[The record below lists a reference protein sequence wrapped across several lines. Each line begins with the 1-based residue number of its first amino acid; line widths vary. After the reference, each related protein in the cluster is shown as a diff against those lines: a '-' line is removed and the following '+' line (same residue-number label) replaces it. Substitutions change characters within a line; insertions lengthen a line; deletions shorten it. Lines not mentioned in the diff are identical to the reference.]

1 MIRAG
6 AHALWSY
13 WARHRLQLVVVIIGL
28 ALATGLWT
36 GVQAINA
43 EARASYDRAATTL
56 GQTQFS
62 HITRNDA
69 PLRIKDF
76 VVLRRAGWLVS
87 PLVQGTLMGTGI
99 EVVGFDPFTAPI
111 NTTFPDLSG
120 DGDLSK
126 FLSSPGMIF
135 AHPDTAD
142 LLPENVPPVRILET
156 VPPGQIITDVTIAM
170 SLLKRDTLSSILV
183 LGVQPERR
191 LPLIDV
197 NAEYI
202 ITEPAQRSDM
212 ARLTDSFH
220 LNLTAFGLLSFAVGL
235 FIVYSAIGLAFE
247 QRRVLFRTLRALGL
261 SRCSL
266 MYLLASEALVLATL
280 GGGVGVVLGYIMA
293 AALLPGVAAT
303 LSGLYG
309 ASVSGSL
316 SLNPFWWLIGF
327 GMAYFGAAV
336 AVSGNLWQMSRLS
349 ILAPAMPRAWLVAGA
364 NTARLQAI
372 VGSFLILLSLLLG
385 IFGESLIAG
394 FACLA
399 AMLLGAALL
408 VPLALMSIVSLLS
421 RSSRGVIS
429 QWIWA
434 DTRQQI
440 QPMSLALMALMLA
453 LAANVGVSTMV
464 GSFRSTFTGWLDQ
477 RLASDLYITTRTS
490 AEAVAFQEFVSA
502 DVESILPIVSADVR
516 LAGSPGQVF
525 GIKDHEIYRAQ
536 WPLLESVPDV
546 WDRVAQGDG
555 ILVNE
560 QLARREQLWTGNT
573 LQVAADFQ
581 FEIVGVYSDYGNP
594 VGQAFINYEIF
605 EKRYPDITPLRFA
618 LNADN
623 PSYLRDKIVA
633 EFGLPRDNT
642 INQQEVKAF
651 SMQVFE
657 QTFLITNALN
667 VLTLGVA
674 GFALWAS
681 LTTVAGMRL
690 PQVAPVWALGF
701 TRKSISV
708 IEMSRSLLLAALT
721 AVLAIPIGLGLAWI
735 LLAIVNVRAFGW
747 RLPIEFF
754 PWDWAQLFIWAFL
767 AAALAAAMPMR
778 KLMKL
783 PPSDLLK
790 VFANER

>member
-1 MIRAG
+1 
-6 AHALWSY
+6 
-13 WARHRLQLVVVIIGL
+13 
-28 ALATGLWT
+28 
-36 GVQAINA
+36 
-43 EARASYDRAATTL
+43 
-56 GQTQFS
+56 
-62 HITRNDA
+62 
-69 PLRIKDF
+69 
-76 VVLRRAGWLVS
+76 
-87 PLVQGTLMGTGI
+87 
-99 EVVGFDPFTAPI
+99 
-111 NTTFPDLSG
+111 
-120 DGDLSK
+120 
-126 FLSSPGMIF
+126 
-135 AHPDTAD
+135 
-142 LLPENVPPVRILET
+142 
-156 VPPGQIITDVTIAM
+156 
-170 SLLKRDTLSSILV
+170 
-183 LGVQPERR
+183 
-191 LPLIDV
+191 
-197 NAEYI
+197 
-202 ITEPAQRSDM
+202 
-212 ARLTDSFH
+212 
-220 LNLTAFGLLSFAVGL
+220 
-235 FIVYSAIGLAFE
+235 
-247 QRRVLFRTLRALGL
+247 
-261 SRCSL
+261 
-266 MYLLASEALVLATL
+266 
-280 GGGVGVVLGYIMA
+280 MA

-327 GMAYFGAAV
+327 GMAYLGAAI

-349 ILAPAMPRAWLVAGA
+349 ILAPAMPRAWSRAGA
-364 NTARLQAI
+364 HTARLQAI
-372 VGSFLILLSLLLG
+372 IGIFLILLALLLG

-408 VPLALMSIVSLLS
+408 VPLSLMSIVSLLS
-421 RSSRGVIS
+421 RSSPGVIS

-477 RLASDLYITTRTS
+477 RLASDLYITTRTP

-502 DVESILPIVSADVR
+502 EVDSILPIVSADVR

-525 GIKDHEIYRAQ
+525 GIKDHEIYRQ
-536 WPLLESVPDV
+536 HWPLLQSVPDV

-573 LQVAADFQ
+573 LQLAADFQ

-594 VGQAFINYEIF
+594 AGQAFINYEIF
-605 EKRYPDITPLRFA
+605 EKRYPDIKPLRFA
-618 LNADN
+618 LSADK
-623 PSYLRDKIVA
+623 PSYVRDKIVA

-690 PQVAPVWALGF
+690 PQLAPVWALGF
-701 TRKSISV
+701 TRKSIAV

-747 RLPIEFF
+747 RLPMEFF
-754 PWDWAQLFIWAFL
+754 PWEWAQLFIWAFV
-767 AAALAAAMPMR
+767 AAALAAALPMR
-778 KLMKL
+778 KLIKL